1 MKSST
6 HALLLGLLLCVALAS
21 GILSV
26 WARPQGGTSQNRV
39 VGEVVKIDQST
50 KRLMI
55 KTATGEIEV
64 VAGDTTVLLRV
75 PPGEASAD
83 KASKIS
89 FGEILIGD
97 RVFARV
103 GAAEEGKP
111 LQATQVVVTSRSASE
126 RQDRSREFRAR
137 GIAGRITE
145 INPQTKH
152 LVVFARSRDGT
163 GNVNVDASG
172 NVRLFRYAADSVN
185 LNDARPSSFAEIK
198 VGDQLRALGQ
208 KSEDGTRL
216 TAEEIISGSFRRTGG
231 TITGLNPATH
241 QIIVKNSQSGETA
254 TIVLGGRS
262 GLRRIT
268 PEIIAAYEE
277 TRNGAS
283 GPRPA
288 PSPVPDGDPRTRR
301 RGRNLQEMIES
312 LPSISLDDLKKG
324 DTVFVAGTHEQD
336 QSRLT
341 AIMLLTGDAAFLTS
355 LLRIEA
361 GRGPQNPGLPGDIL
375 GGGIGNR
382 DEPPPP

>member
-6 HALLLGLLLCVALAS
+6 HVLLLALVLRVVLTS
-21 GILSV
+21 GISSV
-26 WARPQGGTSQNRV
+26 WAKPQGGISQNRV
-39 VGEVVKIDQST
+39 VGEVVKTDQST
-50 KRLMI
+50 KRLRLR
-55 KTATGEIEV
+55 TATGEIEV
-64 VAGDTTVLLRV
+64 VASDTAVLLRV
-75 PPGEASAD
+75 PPGETSAD

-89 FGEILIGD
+89 FSEIVIGD

-152 LVVFARSRDGT
+152 LVVFARSRDGV
-163 GNVNVDASG
+163 GNVDVDASG
-172 NVRLFRYAADSVN
+172 NVRFFRYAADSVN
-185 LNDARPSSFAEIK
+185 LNDARPSSFAELK
-198 VGDQLRALGQ
+198 VGNQLRALGQ

-216 TAEEIISGSFRRTGG
+216 TAVEIISGSFRRTGG
-231 TITGLNPATH
+231 TITGLDPGTRR
-241 QIIVKNSQSGETA
+241 ITVKNPQSGETA
-254 TIVLGGRS
+254 TIVLGERS

-268 PEIIAAYEE
+268 PEIIATYEE
-277 TRNGAS
+277 TRRGAG

-288 PSPVPDGDPRTRR
+288 PSPQPDGEPRTRR

-324 DTVFVAGTHEQD
+324 DMVFVAGTHEQD

-341 AIMLLTGDAAFLTS
+341 AIMLLTGDPAFLTR
-355 LLRIEA
+355 LLQSEA
-361 GRGPQNPGLPGDIL
+361 GRGPENPGLPGDIL
-375 GGGIGNR
+375 GGGVGNR

>member
-1 MKSST
+1 MKSPT
-6 HALLLGLLLCVALAS
+6 HVLLLVLLLCVALRS
-21 GILSV
+21 GNSSV
-26 WARPQGGTSQNRV
+26 WAKTQVGTSQNRV

-50 KRLMI
+50 KRLTL
-55 KTATGEIEV
+55 KTVTGEIEV
-64 VAGDTTVLLRV
+64 VAADTTALLRV

-103 GAAEEGKP
+103 AAAEEGKP
-111 LQATQVVVTSRSASE
+111 LQASQVVVTSRSASE

-137 GIAGRITE
+137 GIAGRITA

-152 LVVFARSRDGT
+152 LTVFARSRDGLSD
-163 GNVNVDASG
+163 VNVDASG
-172 NVRLFRYAADSVN
+172 TVRFFRYAADSVN

-208 KSEDGTRL
+208 KSEDGRRM

-231 TITGLNPATH
+231 TITGLDPAARR
-241 QIIVKNSQSGETA
+241 IILKNSQSGETA
-254 TIVLGGRS
+254 TIVLGERS
-262 GLRRIT
+262 SLRRIT

-277 TRNGAS
+277 TRRGARA
-283 GPRPA
+283 PRPA
-288 PSPVPDGDPRTRR
+288 PSPAPGSEPGTRR

-312 LPSISLDDLKKG
+312 LPQISLEDLKKG

-336 QSRLT
+336 PSRLT
-341 AIMLLTGDAAFLTS
+341 AITLLTGDAAFLTR
-355 LLRIEA
+355 LFQTEA
-361 GRGPQNPGLPGDIL
+361 GRGPQNPGLPSDIL
-375 GGGIGNR
+375 GGGVGNR